1 LSAHADDRRPGGVA
15 AALGVGWVAVSTSA
29 VVIVLAAPVP
39 PLVIAMGRVAVTA
52 LVWTAI
58 ALLRAPAAPA
68 LRGPSTPPPRGRVVL
83 SGVLL
88 GAHFAAWIAALSLT
102 SVVHGAV
109 LVAVQPLFAGVFGL
123 FVGDRARLGWLA
135 FAVAVGAAG
144 SWLMVSSDGSGS
156 EGATL
161 LGDGLAVVAAAFS
174 ALYLVVNRG
183 IGGRVRLPV
192 LLAWVN
198 AIAALAIA
206 AAVPV
211 LGSAWWHPDAALA
224 TDGLA
229 ILWLGVGPGLVGHG
243 LMNWA
248 ARRVPVHIVSIVILL
263 EPLGA
268 ALLAWAVLGEFFG
281 PIEAA
286 GAALLILGAWL
297 ATKAVARGS
306 A

>member
-1 LSAHADDRRPGGVA
+1 MSGARGTEGAGGGVA
-15 AALGVGWVAVSTSA
+15 VALGVGWVAVSTSA

-39 PLVIAMGRVAVTA
+39 PLVIAMARVAVTA

-58 ALLRAPAAPA
+58 ALLRAPSASAAPGA
-68 LRGPSTPPPRGRVVL
+68 GPPPRGRVVL

-88 GAHFAAWIAALSLT
+88 GAHFATWIAALSLT

-109 LVAVQPLFAGVFGL
+109 LVGVQPLFAGLFGL
-123 FVGDRARLGWLA
+123 FLGDRARLGWLGM
-135 FAVAVGAAG
+135 AVAVGG
-144 SWLMVSSDGSGS
+144 GGTWLMVSSEGAAA

-161 LGDGLAVVAAAFS
+161 LGDGLAVLAAACA

-183 IGGRVRLPV
+183 IGGSLRLPV

-198 AIAALAIA
+198 AIAAVSIA
-206 AAVPV
+206 AAVPL
-211 LGSAWWHPDAALA
+211 LGSDWWHPDATLSA
-224 TDGLA
+224 DGLA

-248 ARRVPVHIVSIVILL
+248 ARRVPVHIVSLVILL
-263 EPLGA
+263 EPIGA
-268 ALLAWAVLGEFFG
+268 ALLAWAVLGEFLG

-286 GAALLILGAWL
+286 GAALLLLGAWL
-297 ATKAVARGS
+297 ATKALALE
-306 A
+306 